1 MKRHLLIIIVLF
13 SAATLL
19 LFASCDNAAE
29 QVDRITLGASPGDF
43 EEGDVGG
50 TIPANEDQ
58 TMDALGQ
65 VMMPA
70 MLGVG
75 EGLVSEFDEI
85 TCFDWFF
92 DWFFESFM
100 SPSGLDF
107 KAMAIETNIDWEQ
120 VFESKCQGTITVTGS
135 ETVNGVGGGTA
146 SLTMPPNGAVF
157 NFSHGQ
163 PATWLQGIIDINTI
177 NMTMDDF
184 IAEVEGAIKVNAL
197 GIVFTDL
204 DVKVD
209 LSNFQIGE
217 EGPSGSVTVTYGA
230 FDIQAE
236 VLIAAANSSEG
247 YGGIFWLDFK
257 VWIPPQTITI
267 NIDTL
272 MSESGLDPE
281 AIINAVAPGLSVY
294 FAVKVYEGPTS
305 NPKLDFQY
313 TLDDLIEEVSGSI

>member
-1 MKRHLLIIIVLF
+1 MKRHLFIIIVLL
-13 SAATLL
+13 SAATLFV
-19 LFASCDNAAE
+19 FASCDNAAT

-85 TCFDWFF
+85 TCLDWFF

-100 SPSGLDF
+100 SPAGQDF

-120 VFESKCQGTITVTGS
+120 VFESKCQGTITVTGN
-135 ETVNGVGGGTA
+135 ETVEGGFSGTA
-146 SLTMPPNGAVF
+146 SLTMPSGGAVF
-157 NFSHGQ
+157 KFSHGQ
-163 PATWLQGIIDINTI
+163 PATWLRGEIDINTI

-184 IAEVEGAIKVNAL
+184 VEVEGGPKVNAL
-197 GIVFTDL
+197 GIVFTDV

-209 LSNFQIGE
+209 LSNFDLV
-217 EGPSGSVTVTYGA
+217 EGTPSGSITITYGA
-230 FDIQAE
+230 FDIQTE
-236 VLIAAANSSEG
+236 VIIAAANASG

-257 VWIPPQTITI
+257 VWIPWQTVTI
-267 NIDTL
+267 DIDAL
-272 MSESGLDPE
+272 MSGPEPDPE
-281 AIINAVAPGLSVY
+281 TIINAVAPGLSVY

-313 TLDDLIEEVSGSI
+313 TLDDIIEEVSGSI